1 VANVDD
7 RLSKLEKGLPPEED
21 PEADLKW
28 AVTCDILEE
37 YSHLKASRA
46 KNSWRGGTPMVR
58 IEPEDIPGKIL
69 GEGYTHGQMMG
80 LAVRRVFEREHEL
93 EPDILDRETTE
104 MLIEQWTAAMRQYIT
119 SNGYDWD
126 EVEA

>member
-1 VANVDD
+1 MGSIDNRIG
-7 RLSKLEKGLPPEED
+7 RLEQNRPPKED

-37 YSHLKASRA
+37 YSRLKASRA
-46 KNSWRGGTPMVR
+46 KNVSRGGVP
-58 IEPEDIPGKIL
+58 IEPEDIPGRVL
-69 GEGYTHGQMMG
+69 GEEYTHGQMME

-104 MLIEQWTAAMRQYIT
+104 MLIQQWTAAMRQYLT